1 MKRIIREW
9 IKQLILSSYSFLP
22 LKSWN
27 QCSLKKRNMQTFPSD
42 KHWIRRRRNLGICD
56 AQTAIFYG
64 ISTQAR
70 RFHRKKIS
78 DSYRSWDKHAPVA
91 ITHSLSPLSPGFF
104 LACACSFCHSCFHLP
119 PDLNLA
125 IHCLSTV
132 HVSLKP
138 QRSNPTV
145 KTKPI
150 KAFPA
155 PGSSQ
160 HRI

>member
-1 MKRIIREW
+1 
-9 IKQLILSSYSFLP
+9 
-22 LKSWN
+22 
-27 QCSLKKRNMQTFPSD
+27 MQTFPSD

-70 RFHRKKIS
+70 RFHRKKYQILTEAEINMLLWLS
-78 DSYRSWDKHAPVA
+78 H
-91 ITHSLSPLSPGFF
+91 TLSLHYHLGFF